1 MLIPGQV
8 LFLTLAGGILIT
20 TLVAVALAGP
30 AGHSVVGALVEDA
43 GRPKNPPLAE
53 IIDSY
58 GHF

>member
-1 MLIPGQV
+1 
-8 LFLTLAGGILIT
+8 LAGGILIT
-20 TLVAVALAGP
+20 TLLAVALAGP

-53 IIDSY
+53 TIDSY